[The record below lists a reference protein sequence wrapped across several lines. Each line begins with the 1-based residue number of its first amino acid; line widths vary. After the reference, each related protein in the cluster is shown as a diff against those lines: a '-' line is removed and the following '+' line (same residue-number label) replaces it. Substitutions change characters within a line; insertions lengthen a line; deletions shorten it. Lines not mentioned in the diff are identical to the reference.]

1 MKVLVYRTS
10 AVLLVII
17 AGVLLSSLLLFA
29 GERSKGPLE
38 DLATTVT
45 SDVARFE
52 KQLVG
57 GDLRKSRSAALGWFA
72 RYRTNKALLNAPDT
86 ILTGAYDNNTA
97 ESYES
102 IVALEE
108 SLQVKLPIIQLYT
121 AWGSKKDQVFPM
133 LRAQAIQD
141 LGSLPMITW
150 EPWLD
155 DFDRTVFPT
164 AQAAE
169 RVNEGGLKA
178 IAAGRYDAYV
188 DKWATAAKQFGA
200 PFYLRF
206 GHEMND
212 PYRYPWGPQNN
223 DPADYIA
230 AWRHVV
236 SRFRQLGATNAIWL
250 WSPHPAY
257 TNYRE
262 FYPGNEYVDWIGVTT
277 LNYGTVAPAWSKW
290 YSFDEIFGN
299 SYAEFSQYG
308 KPIIVT
314 EFGSLRVGGDRAAW
328 FQQALTDLPVKYPAV
343 KAVVFY
349 NNSSDMTT
357 TYKSLDWS
365 FNADKK
371 VLTAATQAMKS
382 WRVHRSPISRLLS
395 GKPLVVAPS
404 AARPDQHPLGK

>member
-10 AVLLVII
+10 AVLLVIVS
-17 AGVLLSSLLLFA
+17 GVLLSALLLYA

-38 DLATTVT
+38 DLALSVT

-52 KQLVG
+52 KHLVG
-57 GDLRKSRSAALGWFA
+57 HDLRKSRSASLRWFD
-72 RYRTNKALLNAPDT
+72 RYRTHQALLNAPDT

-141 LGSLPMITW
+141 LGSIPLITW
-150 EPWLD
+150 EPWLN
-155 DFDRTVFPT
+155 DFDRNEFPT
-164 AQAAE
+164 KQPVE
-169 RVNEGGLKA
+169 RINEGGLKA
-178 IAAGRYDAYV
+178 IASGRYDAYI
-188 DKWATAAKQFGA
+188 DKWAAAAKQFGA

-223 DPADYIA
+223 DPADFIV

-236 SRFRQLGATNAIWL
+236 SRFRQLGATNAIWI

-257 TNYRE
+257 RTYRQ

-277 LNYGTVAPAWSKW
+277 LNYGTVAPWSEW
-290 YSFDEIFGN
+290 YSFDEIFGA
-299 SYAEFSQYG
+299 SYAEFSLYG
-308 KPIIVT
+308 KPMMIT

-328 FQQALTDLPVKYPAV
+328 FQQALSDLPEKYPVV

-349 NNSSDMTT
+349 NNTSDVTT

-365 FNADKK
+365 FNADKQ
-371 VLTAATQAMKS
+371 VLAATTRVLKS
-382 WRVHRSPISRLLS
+382 WRLHHAPTERLLRK
-395 GKPLVVAPS
+395 KPLAAAPL
-404 AARPDQHPLGK
+404 AAPHSVGE

>member
-10 AVLLVII
+10 AVLLVIVV
-17 AGVLLSSLLLFA
+17 GVLLSSLLLFA

-38 DLATTVT
+38 DLAATVT

-57 GDLRKSRSAALGWFA
+57 GDQRNSRAASLRWFNQ
-72 RYRTNKALLNAPDT
+72 YRTHKALLNAPDT
-86 ILTGAYDNNTA
+86 ILVGAYDNNTA
-97 ESYES
+97 QSYEH

-108 SLQVKLPIIQLYT
+108 SLQVKLPIMQLYT
-121 AWGSKKDQVFPM
+121 AWGSKKDQGFPM

-141 LGSLPMITW
+141 LGSIPMITW

-155 DFDRTVFPT
+155 DFDRKEFTTKQP
-164 AQAAE
+164 AN

-178 IAAGRYDAYV
+178 IATGRYDAYI
-188 DKWATAAKQFGA
+188 DKWAGAAKQFGA

-236 SRFRQLGATNAIWL
+236 SRFQKLGATNAVWI

-257 TNYRE
+257 HNYRE
-262 FYPGNEYVDWIGVTT
+262 FYPGHDYVDWIGVTT
-277 LNYGTVAPAWSKW
+277 LNYGAVAPWSKW
-290 YSFDEIFGN
+290 YSFDEIFGS

-308 KPIIVT
+308 KPIIIT
-314 EFGSLRVGGDRAAW
+314 EFGSLRVGGDRAGW
-328 FQQALTDLPVKYPAV
+328 FRQALTDVPVKYPAV
-343 KAVVFY
+343 KALVFY
-349 NNSSDMTT
+349 NNASDVTT

-365 FNADKK
+365 FDADKK
-371 VLTAATQAMKS
+371 VLAAATQAMKT
-382 WRVHRSPISRLLS
+382 WRVQHSPIQRLLKEKLLVAAPRAGQPGLPRG
-395 GKPLVVAPS
+395 GK
-404 AARPDQHPLGK
+404 